1 MIKVISFDIGGTLL
15 KSHNND
21 IYSNK
26 SLAHLINK
34 DDNLVKKVYKDVFQK
49 QRGTFDELVDAF
61 CKQID
66 YPRDEK
72 LDDFFHQKFD
82 ETEGFILQEDID
94 VIKKLKTKGYKVI
107 LLSNSSCLFKD
118 NLDRELLSYVDYVFY
133 SYDLGYTKED
143 NEIYRIISSKINNKP
158 EEILHIGDTLVSDYL
173 KPKENGWQALYYG
186 NISDKNINS
195 ISNLNEIFKYL

>member
-1 MIKVISFDIGGTLL
+1 MIKVVSFDIGGTLL
-15 KSHNND
+15 KSNNND

-26 SLAHLINK
+26 TLAKLINK
-34 DDNLVKKVYKDVFQK
+34 DDNLVKKAYKDVFQK
-49 QRGTFDELVDAF
+49 QKGTFDELVDAF

-66 YPRDEK
+66 YLRDEK
-72 LDDFFHQKFD
+72 LDDFFHHKFD

-118 NLDRELLSYVDYVFY
+118 NLDCELLSYADHVFY

-143 NEIYRIISSKINNKP
+143 NEIYKIVEEKVGYKP
-158 EEILHIGDTLVSDYL
+158 SQILHIGDTLTSDYQ
-173 KPKENGWQALYYG
+173 KPKENGWHALYYG
-186 NISDKNINS
+186 NNCDNQIECIN
-195 ISNLNEIFKYL
+195 N